1 MHELRIL
8 PAWPLVVFL
17 GLMKVAYVAV
27 FTAMGGQTIGKMA
40 MHIRVVST
48 DNRTLSGAAA
58 LRRTLA
64 SLVSVVT
71 AGLGYLPG
79 LVGRD
84 RRAIHDRLAGSRVI
98 TVGAA

>member
-1 MHELRIL
+1 MSSVSVHRRR
-8 PAWPLVVFL
+8 VV
-17 GLMKVAYVAV
+17 GIVSVAV
-27 FTAMGGQTIGKMA
+27 AVL
-40 MHIRVVST
+40 RVVAA

-71 AGLGYLPG
+71 GGLGYLPG

-84 RRAIHDRLAGSRVI
+84 RRAIHDRLAGSRVV
-98 TVGAA
+98 TAGAA